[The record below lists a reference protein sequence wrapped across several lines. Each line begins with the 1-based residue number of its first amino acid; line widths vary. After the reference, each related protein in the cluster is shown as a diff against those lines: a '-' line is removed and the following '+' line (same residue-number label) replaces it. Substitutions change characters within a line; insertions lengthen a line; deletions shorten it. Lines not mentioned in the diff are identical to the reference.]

1 MVIED
6 WWNLETGELY
16 LSGFLLRWLQGK
28 VYYFGQIFSL
38 KTSSFFCSVLLVV
51 FQRTLELRNI
61 RAPLWCQSSDVLNG
75 DRERGVDGVGACPK
89 YCHGVWLAI

>member
-1 MVIED
+1 MENKGVFCTVCFRILMVIED

-38 KTSSFFCSVLLVV
+38 KTSSFFCSALLVV
-51 FQRTLELRNI
+51 FHRILR
-61 RAPLWCQSSDVLNG
+61 V
-75 DRERGVDGVGACPK
+75 EK
-89 YCHGVWLAI
+89 YLSPVVVSRFRCKE